1 MRLKNLLA
9 GAVVLCLFSGI
20 VPASANPALDFIM
33 SQNADATAPTAA
45 PAASGNAP
53 TLLATARRSLGANH
67 RSLGVPRSL
76 WCADAVNIWLSRSGM
91 TPVPS
96 RRARDMV
103 KAGRRIS
110 RPQPGAIA
118 VFKRGRGGG
127 HVAIVDKV
135 EAGGF
140 TAVSPNYSGKVSL
153 VRYRTASAIA
163 FVLPAS

>member
-1 MRLKNLLA
+1 MKYLLA
-9 GAVVLCLFSGI
+9 GAVMLCVAAAI
-20 VPASANPALDFIM
+20 PAHANPALDFM
-33 SQNADATAPTAA
+33 LSSNNKD
-45 PAASGNAP
+45 AASQSAATSSGTAP
-53 TLLATARRSLGANH
+53 TLLAAARRSLGANH
-67 RSLGVPRSL
+67 RVLGVPSRL
-76 WCADAVNIWLSRSGM
+76 WCADAVNVWLRRSGHA
-91 TPVPS
+91 TVKS

-118 VFKRGRGGG
+118 VFKRGRSGG
-127 HVAIVDKV
+127 HVAVVDKV

-153 VRYRTASAIA
+153 VHYSTASAIA